1 MIDSSK
7 KHSYIPYKNTKVIK
21 YYGKYDFTESSN
33 QMEDF
38 CSSGQAH
45 SGVTREQR
53 KQLIA
58 ASIIATEMNNGEYI
72 KAEGHS
78 DIVDN
83 EYVKLNF
90 SNKDILV
97 GVLTEYRSL
106 LDVDVL
112 AKAEAI
118 LEYLEDEF
126 AFKILSDNM
135 NSFETSIAQFLT
147 DRLIIKSGTLGIA
160 AYIPTF
166 YTNNTKQRV
175 INDRSTNN
183 NYLGEIGAKVITEI
197 EVIRATYCPTTAF
210 GSPGWMVNAITTDN
224 HRVSFFTGKEDI
236 ATTKK
241 NIKVSCKIKS
251 LGTSYKDD
259 SINETQVN
267 YVKLS

>member
-1 MIDSSK
+1 MIDASK
-7 KHSYIPYKNTKVIK
+7 KHSYIPYKNTTVIK
-21 YYGKYDFTESSN
+21 YYDKYDFCESAN
-33 QMEDF
+33 ALEDI
-38 CSSGQAH
+38 CSSAQAH
-45 SGVTREQR
+45 GGVTRDQR

-58 ASIIATEMNNGEYI
+58 ASIIATEFNDGEYI
-72 KAEGHS
+72 KAEGRS

-106 LDVDVL
+106 LDNGVL
-112 AKAEAI
+112 AKASVI
-118 LEYLEDEF
+118 LEYLEDQF

-147 DRLIIKSGTLGIA
+147 DKLVIKSGTLGIA
-160 AYIPTF
+160 AYIPTY
-166 YTNNTKQRV
+166 YTNNTKQEA

-197 EVIRATYCPTTAF
+197 EVIRATYVPTTTF
-210 GSPGWMVNAITTDN
+210 GSPGWMVNAITSDN

-236 ATTKK
+236 ATAKK

-267 YVKLS
+267 YVKFS

>member
-7 KHSYIPYKNTKVIK
+7 KHSYIPYKSTMVKK
-21 YYGKYDFTESSN
+21 YFDKYDFTDAANSIEEIYSVTH
-33 QMEDF
+33 
-38 CSSGQAH
+38 AV
-45 SGVTREQR
+45 VTRNQR
-53 KQLIA
+53 KELIA
-58 ASIIATEMNNGEYI
+58 ASIIATEMNDGEYI
-72 KAEGHS
+72 KAEGRS

-90 SNKDILV
+90 SNKDILI
-97 GVLTEYRSL
+97 GVLTEYRTL
-106 LDVDVL
+106 LDSSYL
-112 AKAEAI
+112 KKASVI
-118 LEYLEDEF
+118 LEYLEDQF

-147 DRLIIKSGTLGIA
+147 DKMVIKSATMGIA
-160 AYIPTF
+160 AYIPT
-166 YTNNTKQRV
+166 YYANNTKQQA
-175 INDRSTNN
+175 IDDRSTNN
-183 NYLGEIGAKVITEI
+183 DYLGEVGTKVITEI

-210 GSPGWMVNAITTDN
+210 GNPGYMCNAITTDN

-241 NIKVSCKIKS
+241 SIKISCKIKS

>member
-1 MIDSSK
+1 MIDASK

-21 YYGKYDFTESSN
+21 YYDKYDFSESANS
-33 QMEDF
+33 MEDIF
-38 CSSGQAH
+38 SVTH
-45 SGVTREQR
+45 SVVTRDQR

-58 ASIIATEMNNGEYI
+58 ASIIATEFNDGEYI
-72 KAEGHS
+72 KAEGRS

-90 SNKDILV
+90 SNKDILI
-97 GVLTEYRSL
+97 GVLTEYRTL
-106 LDVDVL
+106 LSDTDVL
-112 AKAEAI
+112 EKASVI

-147 DRLIIKSGTLGIA
+147 DKMVIKSATMGIA
-160 AYIPTF
+160 AFIPT
-166 YTNNTKQRV
+166 YYSNNTKQRV
-175 INDRSTNN
+175 IDDRSTNN
-183 NYLGEIGAKVITEI
+183 NYLGEIGTKVITEI
-197 EVIRATYCPTTAF
+197 EVLRATYCPNTAF
-210 GSPGWMVNAITTDN
+210 GGDGYMVNAITTDN
-224 HRVSFFTGKEDI
+224 HRVSFFTAKEDI

-241 NIKVSCKIKS
+241 NIKISCKIKS